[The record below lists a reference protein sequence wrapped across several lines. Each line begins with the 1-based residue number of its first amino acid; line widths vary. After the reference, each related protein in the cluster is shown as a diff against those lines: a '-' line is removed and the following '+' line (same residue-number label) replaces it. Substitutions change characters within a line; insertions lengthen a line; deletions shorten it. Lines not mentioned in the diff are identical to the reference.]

1 MGDRLLWET
10 GMLLAVFMSKVA
22 IHIYVYIIFKAFWL
36 MFIFSQF
43 VNIGG
48 TISQRQV

>member
-1 MGDRLLWET
+1 MGDHLLWET
-10 GMLLAVFMSKVA
+10 GMLLAVFRSKVA
-22 IHIYVYIIFKAFWL
+22 IHIYVYIMFKAFRL

-43 VNIGG
+43 VNIVG